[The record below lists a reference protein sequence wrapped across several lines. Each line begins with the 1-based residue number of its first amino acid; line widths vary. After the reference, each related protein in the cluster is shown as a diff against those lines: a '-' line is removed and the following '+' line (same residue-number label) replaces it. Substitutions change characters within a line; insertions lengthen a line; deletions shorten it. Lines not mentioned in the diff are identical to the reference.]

1 MLSGGYTLLTITM
14 NDWFTVLFIVYTLT
28 TIRIYKTEI
37 KVYRK
42 LKSLMQTKEVIDAIL
57 LQQKRIKHA
66 VIHGLLLLA
75 LLVTAYRL
83 MW

>member
-14 NDWFTVLFIVYTLT
+14 SDWFTVLFIVYTLT
-28 TIRIYKTEI
+28 AIRICKTEI

-57 LQQKRIKHA
+57 LQQIRIKHA
-66 VIHGLLLLA
+66 VIQGVLLLA

-83 MW
+83 L

>member
-1 MLSGGYTLLTITM
+1 M

-28 TIRIYKTEI
+28 AIRIYKTEI

-66 VIHGLLLLA
+66 VIQGLLLLA

-83 MW
+83 L

>member
-14 NDWFTVLFIVYTLT
+14 SDWFTVLFIVYTLT
-28 TIRIYKTEI
+28 AIQICKTEI

-42 LKSLMQTKEVIDAIL
+42 LKSLRQTKEVIDAIL
-57 LQQKRIKHA
+57 MQQKRIKHA
-66 VIHGLLLLA
+66 VIQGVLLLA

-83 MW
+83 L

>member
-1 MLSGGYTLLTITM
+1 MLSGGYTLLIITM

-28 TIRIYKTEI
+28 AIHICKTEI
-37 KVYRK
+37 KVYCK

-66 VIHGLLLLA
+66 VIHGVLLLA

-83 MW
+83 L

>member
-1 MLSGGYTLLTITM
+1 MS
-14 NDWFTVLFIVYTLT
+14 DWFTVLFIVYTLT
-28 TIRIYKTEI
+28 AIRIYKTEI

-42 LKSLMQTKEVIDAIL
+42 LKSLRQTKEVIDAIL

-66 VIHGLLLLA
+66 VIQGVLLLA

-83 MW
+83 L

>member
-1 MLSGGYTLLTITM
+1 MLSGGYTFLTITM
-14 NDWFTVLFIVYTLT
+14 SDWFTVLFIVYTLT
-28 TIRIYKTEI
+28 AIRIYKTEI

-42 LKSLMQTKEVIDAIL
+42 LKSLRQTKEVIDAIL

-66 VIHGLLLLA
+66 VIQGVLLLA

-83 MW
+83 L

>member
-28 TIRIYKTEI
+28 AIRIYKTEI

-66 VIHGLLLLA
+66 VIQGLLLLA